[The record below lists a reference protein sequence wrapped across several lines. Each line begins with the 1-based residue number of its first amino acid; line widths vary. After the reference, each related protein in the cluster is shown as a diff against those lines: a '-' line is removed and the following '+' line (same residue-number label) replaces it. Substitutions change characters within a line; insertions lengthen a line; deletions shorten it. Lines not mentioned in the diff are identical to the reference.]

1 MIDFH
6 FHGVPL
12 VIVGTTAL
20 NYLSNNKKM
29 RDTIARE
36 LRSYLNSKLS

>member
-29 RDTIARE
+29 RDTIVRE
-36 LRSYLNSKLS
+36 LKSHWNLKLF